1 MKRNYDGRY
10 RSPSTDAARDRRYLR
25 QAGAGLSYLKAIPP
39 RSVPHRNRLKVS
51 RMLRR
56 PSPTTI
62 IACLALFFSL
72 AGTGIAASR
81 YIITSTSQIKPSV
94 RRALHGAEGARG
106 PLGPQGVPG
115 TTGPVGGEANLTN
128 INIKIKYLEGR
139 VTELE
144 AHFNQLCIS
153 GIGWVL
159 GDRGVIA
166 DEVLYEAF
174 STISHN
180 CNA

>member
-1 MKRNYDGRY
+1 M
-10 RSPSTDAARDRRYLR
+10 S
-25 QAGAGLSYLKAIPP
+25 
-39 RSVPHRNRLKVS
+39 
-51 RMLRR
+51 RR

-106 PLGPQGVPG
+106 PVGPQGVPG

-144 AHFNQLCIS
+144 AEHFRLCVN
-153 GIGWVL
+153 GIGEAAA
-159 GDRGVIA
+159 GVPSNGST
-166 DEVLYEAF
+166 EALHEALQ
-174 STISHN
+174 TINRN
-180 CNA
+180 CL